1 MQQKSRFLCCLKLS
15 VISMPPLTLTSPRFG
30 ALQRPP
36 ARARRDE
43 LPPLSSAPLS
53 LARRRRRRTEKGS
66 FGAGVVVASALDGG
80 VASTS
85 STSTSSLSSSIADAK
100 ASLRAAA
107 PAARSGNPAAVAI
120 VLAAVERLAELAAK
134 SSPTSSPTSPSPF
147 PPPPEP
153 STWET
158 LFTDAKQGS
167 NGKVGPLQGEARQ
180 LFEVGRG
187 FLNRVSIPSDSLPL
201 LRADFGGRWQQR
213 AGRADRVEVIFEKSD
228 FYVFGGLRVAGS
240 AFPPP
245 GQKGSLK
252 GHWTMKFADEDVR
265 AFVTNKLS
273 IVVLGRVEEKK

>member
-1 MQQKSRFLCCLKLS
+1 
-15 VISMPPLTLTSPRFG
+15 MPPLTLTNQRFG

-36 ARARRDE
+36 ARFHRGE
-43 LPPLSSAPLS
+43 TPLRSAPPFF
-53 LARRRRRRTEKGS
+53 ARRRRTEKGS
-66 FGAGVVVASALDGG
+66 SSSSSKVANVIASALDGNV

-85 STSTSSLSSSIADAK
+85 STSSTSSLSSSSIADAK

-107 PAARSGNPAAVAI
+107 PAARSGDPAAIAV
-120 VLAAVERLAELAAK
+120 VLAAVERLAELAAAAASAPSPPPSSS
-134 SSPTSSPTSPSPF
+134 SSPSSSPSSPF

-153 STWET
+153 SAWET

-180 LFEVGRG
+180 LFGVGSK
-187 FLNRVSIPSDSLPL
+187 FLNRVSIPSDALPL
-201 LRADFGGRWQQR
+201 LRADFGGRWEQR
-213 AGRADRVEVIFEKSD
+213 AGRADRVEVVFEESG
-228 FYVFGGLRVAGS
+228 FYVLGGLRVAGS

-252 GHWTMKFADEDVR
+252 GHWTMKFADDDVR

-273 IVVLGRVEEKK
+273 VVVLGRVEEKKKK